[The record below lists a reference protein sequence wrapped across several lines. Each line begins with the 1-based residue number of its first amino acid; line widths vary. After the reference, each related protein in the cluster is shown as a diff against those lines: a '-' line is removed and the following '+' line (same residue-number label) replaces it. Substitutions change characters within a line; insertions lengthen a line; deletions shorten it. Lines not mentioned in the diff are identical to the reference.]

1 MGSICSQLIFL
12 IDPGEW
18 FNLFRSNQSFDHKK
32 TNNSINKSIIKF
44 PTLLIFFKDRRE
56 QLDEGQS
63 FLKIR
68 KIKRSKI
75 KSSKDR
81 IPNPARMYS
90 LWLCTCSVHV
100 YPSKYLWQCPFIRSN
115 LPNNHVRKKLF
126 LSLPSWWTNIFPDY
140 ILASLSLN
148 GLFGSYFYLT
158 EEVNTYILSHTH
170 TFHTHTHPHPL
181 WHTIIDHHKCSF
193 MTKVQVYEF
202 RLIICMCKL

>member
-56 QLDEGQS
+56 QLDEGQP
-63 FLKIR
+63 FLKIG

-75 KSSKDR
+75 KSSKDP

-100 YPSKYLWQCPFIRSN
+100 YPGKYLWQCPFIRSN
-115 LPNNHVRKKLF
+115 LPTIMLGRNYSYLCQVGGQIF
-126 LSLPSWWTNIFPDY
+126 SLITSLHHWVSMGSLGLIF
-140 ILASLSLN
+140 
-148 GLFGSYFYLT
+148 T
-158 EEVNTYILSHTH
+158 
-170 TFHTHTHPHPL
+170 
-181 WHTIIDHHKCSF
+181 W
-193 MTKVQVYEF
+193 Q
-202 RLIICMCKL
+202 RR